1 MTTLSIAKAGK
12 SCNWDS
18 RRATPRRAAS
28 NLRRHGPSAARG
40 AATGV
45 SAMGYDANK
54 ELGKLG
60 PSVPATAMVG
70 SAGSHD
76 RVCFEAEGEAGIE
89 LVLTSECDYALESR
103 QRELQEEK
111 MG

>member
-1 MTTLSIAKAGK
+1 M
-12 SCNWDS
+12 
-18 RRATPRRAAS
+18 
-28 NLRRHGPSAARG
+28 
-40 AATGV
+40 
-45 SAMGYDANK
+45 
-54 ELGKLG
+54 KLG
-60 PSVPATAMVG
+60 
-70 SAGSHD
+70 D